1 MVDRVQIHPLTLEFD
16 DEILEAQL
24 KSDTLNLTVMRAGCI
39 LTLMLLSCMESAG
52 YGRLPVQFFGA
63 LFICLIA
70 FVICYTPQFVIRFMP
85 KRMQELISSKD
96 KQHTSLTVLGVCVWS
111 VCMLAWWRMIF
122 TGALPRIQPD
132 EFGKVLACCGLW
144 VVATI
149 GVHVLHFPFKCR
161 VVFLFTSMPIV
172 LTSEIAQPL
181 LAALFGGTL
190 LGHVLESVM
199 RSNFRDRMH
208 LVERL
213 SQEKERVL
221 YELNMTRHRQ
231 EAQRREDELARQ
243 LQAEEERAEEQQAL
257 LQQVTQQQQQV
268 TQQQQQKPMSGVP
281 ERFERSVPWL
291 PHGDFDDESLSRG
304 TNSEILEL
312 SQAVSQVRPEY
323 GPVPTASGT
332 APDATPD
339 ATLRQRRS
347 VRNLGHQEYK
357 PLLSR
362 DRSEA
367 LWRTLGN
374 AGVQIDDDQTS
385 YSGASVSIT

>member
-1 MVDRVQIHPLTLEFD
+1 MKIQYRLHATALHSCVESFRRRPRVPSRLRCCTRSRKLQKKRRVTQPRAAFAASSVIMVDRVQIHPLTLEFD

-122 TGALPRIQPD
+122 TGALPRIQPH

-208 LVERL
+208 LV
-213 SQEKERVL
+213 
-221 YELNMTRHRQ
+221 
-231 EAQRREDELARQ
+231 
-243 LQAEEERAEEQQAL
+243 
-257 LQQVTQQQQQV
+257 
-268 TQQQQQKPMSGVP
+268 SG
-281 ERFERSVPWL
+281 
-291 PHGDFDDESLSRG
+291 
-304 TNSEILEL
+304 
-312 SQAVSQVRPEY
+312 
-323 GPVPTASGT
+323 
-332 APDATPD
+332 
-339 ATLRQRRS
+339 
-347 VRNLGHQEYK
+347 
-357 PLLSR
+357 
-362 DRSEA
+362 
-367 LWRTLGN
+367 
-374 AGVQIDDDQTS
+374 
-385 YSGASVSIT
+385 